1 MSKKPVL
8 ELLLTVILIF
18 GVTTVIFLYTS
29 GYRLE
34 QPGNLRRTG
43 MISTKSIPEGASVY
57 LDGVLTTATNGTVSG
72 LEPKTYTLKITKN
85 GYVTWEKPIPVF
97 PELVTDITAVLV
109 AQTPRLEPLTNTG
122 AGQPSISP
130 SLTKLAYLSKDTI
143 KPGIWVIPLSQGG
156 LSLFRA
162 TPYIV
167 VADIPKKTLSTATS
181 IEWSPDEKKLLVQG
195 ANNTFDIVD
204 LQTNVAQSTS
214 SAENI
219 RKTWNDETVK
229 KRSDFI
235 EKLGLSKNIA
245 ALAVSAETVWSPD
258 DKKFLYTVETSIQ
271 REYRVYNLEKPLPV
285 GEKVDNLVFSIGIKD
300 PQPKVTWYYDSYHLI
315 LTELDQTRTKG
326 RISLVRIDGSNKTE
340 IYNNSLYSDAVYS
353 SPSGDK
359 LIILTSFKSASQTD
373 LYTLG
378 IH

>member
-1 MSKKPVL
+1 M
-8 ELLLTVILIF
+8 
-18 GVTTVIFLYTS
+18 
-29 GYRLE
+29 
-34 QPGNLRRTG
+34 
-43 MISTKSIPEGASVY
+43 
-57 LDGVLTTATNGTVSG
+57 
-72 LEPKTYTLKITKN
+72 
-85 GYVTWEKPIPVF
+85 
-97 PELVTDITAVLV
+97 
-109 AQTPRLEPLTNTG
+109 
-122 AGQPSISP
+122 
-130 SLTKLAYLSKDTI
+130 
-143 KPGIWVIPLSQGG
+143 
-156 LSLFRA
+156 
-162 TPYIV
+162 
-167 VADIPKKTLSTATS
+167 
-181 IEWSPDEKKLLVQG
+181 
-195 ANNTFDIVD
+195 
-204 LQTNVAQSTS
+204 QTNVAQSTS